1 MFDVSQRQ
9 VVLEVKN
16 PLASAGHLRH
26 SGSIPGWE
34 EIPEREDGN
43 QLQYSHLESQDRG
56 AWQATYSHLTL
67 QSQTQLKRL
76 SPQVSKGSSLMS
88 NMITFY

>member
-26 SGSIPGWE
+26 SGSIPGWGRS
-34 EIPEREDGN
+34 PEREDGN
-43 QLQYSHLESQDRG
+43 QLQYSHLESQGQRSL
-56 AWQATYSHLTL
+56 ASYIQSITL